1 VWARGDGLPN
11 EKITLY
17 KFFFIS
23 KTTIEKSIIGTQNP
37 LQQMAGEFKKN
48 QVPIVT
54 ILTYKPSLW

>member
-1 VWARGDGLPN
+1 MDYQN

-54 ILTYKPSLW
+54 ILTYKPSL